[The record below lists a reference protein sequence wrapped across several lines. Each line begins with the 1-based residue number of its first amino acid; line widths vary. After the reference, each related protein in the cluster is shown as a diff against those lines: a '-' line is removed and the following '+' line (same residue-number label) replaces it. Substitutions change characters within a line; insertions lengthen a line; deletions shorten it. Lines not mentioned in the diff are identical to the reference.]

1 MEQQIEYPGI
11 ALNDGLQNGKTGG
24 RIILTGFSLRF
35 SWDQGSIELPLQDIV
50 VKRGGSSGHL
60 VFFEHHAYPGWIVYT
75 EKKSILKKLKGRSSP
90 YNPYK
95 PELSQQVTHIRKKT
109 LGLRAII
116 VASLLV
122 IAALIYGLYLL
133 RTPINKA
140 IAKSIPAEWETALG
154 ETVFQG
160 YKEGKTLIEDAGIL
174 ASLETITH
182 PLLSNITD
190 RRYEYRVYI
199 IKDPT
204 INAFALPGGYVV
216 LHTGL
221 LLAAESAEEV
231 LGVLAH
237 EISHVT
243 LQHGIRK
250 LLDSIGLLLI
260 VKAVLGDQSGIWGEL
275 IDNGAFLLNQKFS
288 RGFEQEADE
297 AGFLYLVNARIDPRG
312 MMGFFQRLKEE
323 SKKAG
328 TLALEETLNFLSTHP
343 DPGSRIEY
351 LDRKWQQLEEK
362 PGFLNF
368 DNDFQVFKKAIKS
381 CIRPSFLS
389 Q

>member
-11 ALNDGLQNGKTGG
+11 ALNDELRNGKTGG

-60 VFFEHHAYPGWIVYT
+60 VFFEHHAHPGWTVYT
-75 EKKSILKKLKGRSSP
+75 EKKGILKKLKGRSSP

-109 LGLRAII
+109 LRIRAII
-116 VASLLV
+116 LASILV

-140 IAKSIPAEWETALG
+140 IARSIPTEWETALG
-154 ETVFQG
+154 ESVFKG
-160 YKEGKTLIEDAGIL
+160 YKEGKTLIEEAEIL
-174 ASLETITH
+174 TSLETITN
-182 PLLSNITD
+182 PLLSRIPAS
-190 RRYEYRVYI
+190 RYAFHVYI
-199 IKDPT
+199 IEDPT

-221 LLAAESAEEV
+221 LQAAESAEEV

-250 LLDSIGLLLI
+250 LLDSVGLLLI
-260 VKAVLGDQSGIWGEL
+260 VKAVLGDPAGIWGEL
-275 IDNGAFLLNQKFS
+275 INNGAFLLDQKFS
-288 RGFEQEADE
+288 RGFEREADE
-297 AGFLYLVNARIDPRG
+297 TGFSYLVNARIDPRG
-312 MMGFFQRLKEE
+312 MLGFFQRLREE
-323 SKKAG
+323 SEKAG

-343 DPGSRIEY
+343 DPGSRIKY
-351 LDRKWQQLEEK
+351 LNRQWQQLK
-362 PGFLNF
+362 KKQGFLNL
-368 DNDFQVFKKAIKS
+368 DADFQVFKNAIKQKIPGS
-381 CIRPSFLS
+381 GNRN
-389 Q
+389 